1 MATLNIQM
9 HQNLKVNLVD
19 TTQSEASIIQ
29 TKPEKDD
36 SGLELLKKE
45 TYQQGNTLEAT

>member
-1 MATLNIQM
+1 MAILNIQM
-9 HQNLKVNLVD
+9 HQNLKVNLLD
-19 TTQSEASIIQ
+19 TTQSEASIQ